1 MEYMEGGELFDY
13 IVKCKKY
20 LISNLE
26 YPNPRPVKYF
36 NKLLAALSTSTNST

>member
-20 LISNLE
+20 LISNSE
-26 YPNPRPVKYF
+26 YPNRRPVKYS
-36 NKLLAALSTSTNST
+36 NKLSAVSSTSTNST